1 MLRPILVALL
11 FTFSLPAQQE
21 EDVDIAFAR
30 SSPTWTVVE
39 KSGGSRWDATWTL
52 RPDGK
57 SFDAHWKQTPG
68 GAQGDLRNFA
78 RIISM
83 AGARIVI
90 ERPGLG
96 RYTGKFSADR
106 QRITGT
112 MSWAPGSWT
121 VSLSAPAGPT
131 SVATQTPAPGGN
143 TWRVVET
150 VGSSVWTAT
159 WTLRKDGT
167 SFDAT
172 WTHTPGND
180 SGKLTNFAHIRSRTA
195 RDIIIERPGLGQYT
209 GTFSANGKRITGK
222 MSWANGTWT
231 VTLP

>member
-96 RYTGKFSADR
+96 RYTGTFSADR
-106 QRITGT
+106 QRILDRFAQCTRRPNIGRHANP
-112 MSWAPGSWT
+112 SPGR
-121 VSLSAPAGPT
+121 
-131 SVATQTPAPGGN
+131 Q
-143 TWRVVET
+143 
-150 VGSSVWTAT
+150 
-159 WTLRKDGT
+159 
-167 SFDAT
+167 
-172 WTHTPGND
+172 HM
-180 SGKLTNFAHIRSRTA
+180 A
-195 RDIIIERPGLGQYT
+195 RC
-209 GTFSANGKRITGK
+209 
-222 MSWANGTWT
+222 
-231 VTLP
+231 